1 MTAWTAVQREWLRG
15 AHGSPGIQVTSG
27 YRYRVSSKDACGSM
41 ISRRVAPSS
50 VLCQRG
56 GKKSVDTSMSKRP
69 AKRLTRGTGTIT
81 KASGAGEVNALGDIN
96 HPSSSSSSSA
106 NVNWSVA
113 RLTSPWD
120 AEIFNLAIPALFSTL
135 LDPIM
140 GVVDTAIV
148 GRLGTEPL
156 AAVGLAT
163 IVYNFSNFIWNFL
176 LYTTTPRIAAAAS
189 RNDTAQVSAITAQGL
204 WVAACI
210 GCTMT
215 ILLWNYCPMILH
227 GMGASPGVLH
237 HAVQYLRGRCIASPA
252 IMMFYVL
259 SGTFRGFKDT
269 RYVFIF
275 LSRLC
280 LSVCCVFS
288 CARLC
293 KFYRRTLLFCC
304 TGPPCWLGSL
314 VTLSTWDLTLL
325 WYLDWDGEYLAPR

>member
-1 MTAWTAVQREWLRG
+1 V
-15 AHGSPGIQVTSG
+15 
-27 YRYRVSSKDACGSM
+27 K
-41 ISRRVAPSS
+41 
-50 VLCQRG
+50 
-56 GKKSVDTSMSKRP
+56 
-69 AKRLTRGTGTIT
+69 
-81 KASGAGEVNALGDIN
+81 
-96 HPSSSSSSSA
+96 
-106 NVNWSVA
+106 
-113 RLTSPWD
+113 LTSPWD

-215 ILLWNYCPMILH
+215 ILLWNYCPMILQ

-269 RYVFIF
+269 RYVPFT
-275 LSRLC
+275 R
-280 LSVCCVFS
+280 
-288 CARLC
+288 
-293 KFYRRTLLFCC
+293 
-304 TGPPCWLGSL
+304 
-314 VTLSTWDLTLL
+314 
-325 WYLDWDGEYLAPR
+325 